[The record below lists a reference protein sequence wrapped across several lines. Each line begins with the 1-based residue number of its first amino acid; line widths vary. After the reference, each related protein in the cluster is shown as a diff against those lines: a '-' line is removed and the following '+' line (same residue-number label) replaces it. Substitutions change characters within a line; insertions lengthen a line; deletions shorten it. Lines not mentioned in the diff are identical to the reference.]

1 MHACAE
7 EQLCCRSTQLFERLG
22 SAHRITHE
30 RLSAFSQFPNHI
42 WNAATT
48 TTYQALLLKQQPH
61 DFLLTLATI
70 CLILCSVWIKSDT
83 SSSPPWVAPRH
94 TAKTTRHVTRRPFWG
109 ASHTAGS
116 LPGPG
121 LPTNYYFLFF
131 FFVKKNNWFAWRESN
146 DHFKHHSLPFL
157 PATP

>member
-1 MHACAE
+1 MNGNFNNGFMIGKEKCRRVALHHACV
-7 EQLCCRSTQLFERLG
+7 CRGAALLSFNTTFFERLG

-121 LPTNYYFLFF
+121 LATNSNVFCFSFL
-131 FFVKKNNWFAWRESN
+131 
-146 DHFKHHSLPFL
+146 
-157 PATP
+157 

>member
-1 MHACAE
+1 MNGNFNNGFMIGKEKCRRVALHHACV
-7 EQLCCRSTQLFERLG
+7 CRGAALLSFNTTFWKTRIG
-22 SAHRITHE
+22 TSNHTRAAH
-30 RLSAFSQFPNHI
+30 SAFSQFPNHI

-83 SSSPPWVAPRH
+83 SSWVAPRH

-121 LPTNYYFLFF
+121 WTTN
-131 FFVKKNNWFAWRESN
+131 SN
-146 DHFKHHSLPFL
+146 IFCRK
-157 PATP
+157 